1 MGKLQNINRKI
12 NELRGILHELIEEK
26 ANLLDHEIIL
36 ASKELDNALNEYN
49 RLISEMHK

>member
-12 NELRGILHELIEEK
+12 NELREILHKLIEEK

-49 RLISEMHK
+49 KLISKMGK